1 MAATADTDTDATAAD
16 TVGLEVRDV
25 RALTEYLT
33 ILEDVGRVRGAENL
47 FLVVSESGSEY
58 LVDRRTG
65 RCGCPDAEHCDPD
78 GGCKHVRRVA
88 FATGTQPVPDGLSGV
103 DPQLGAH
110 VEPADT
116 GEEERRPTR
125 HEPADFGDGE
135 STGVQKL

>member
-1 MAATADTDTDATAAD
+1 MAASADAEGQPPA
-16 TVGLEVRDV
+16 GLDERDV

-33 ILEDVGRVRGAENL
+33 VLNDIGRGRGADNL

-65 RCGCPDAEHCDPD
+65 RCGCPDAEHRDPD

-88 FATGTQPVPDGLSGV
+88 FVTGARPVPDGLQGV

-110 VEPADT
+110 V
-116 GEEERRPTR
+116 GGQ
-125 HEPADFGDGE
+125 GDE
-135 STGVQKL
+135 A

>member
-1 MAATADTDTDATAAD
+1 MNFDDGCADG
-16 TVGLEVRDV
+16 GLAERDV

-33 ILEDVGRVRGAENL
+33 VLNDVGRVRGADGL
-47 FLVVSESGSEY
+47 YLVVSQSGSEY
-58 LVDRRTG
+58 LVDSRTE
-65 RCGCPDAEHCDPD
+65 RCGCPDAKHRDPE

-88 FATGTQPVPDGLSGV
+88 FATGDRSVPGVDVDV

-110 VEPADT
+110 VKPADT
-116 GEEERRPTR
+116 GEEERRSTR